1 MLCHGSRLSVVG
13 GERLTPVRST
23 RYSERASS
31 KQYDRRVSRSPV
43 ECAPILNM
51 AFKAYTEHGLQRQCG
66 GVASRHSQHPAV
78 QETKMTCM

>member
-13 GERLTPVRST
+13 GERLTPVRSA

-51 AFKAYTEHGLQRQCG
+51 AFKATSQNASVVVSRQDTPSTPLCKY
-66 GVASRHSQHPAV
+66 VS
-78 QETKMTCM
+78 